1 MNTPSGIGGKS
12 CQDRGSPCWPPKCS
26 NSHKLL
32 IQLPIRLIKIAHSMG
47 KNCSLFYICRM
58 CNANPQ
64 YCCVFIGVVA
74 ILSGFIEGGYK
85 VYQLATLS
93 LSYMA
98 LGMVVAW
105 VLIIMAAV
113 LLILGAIKKIRFL
126 LLIWIIVSL
135 VCGVALIILKTVI
148 YACYFSYNPDIAYHI
163 FGASYIIFITVFIPV
178 LPICV

>member
-1 MNTPSGIGGKS
+1 MLAAPLVKIFVQ
-12 CQDRGSPCWPPKCS
+12 CAP
-26 NSHKLL
+26 LL
-32 IQLPIRLIKIAHSMG
+32 ES
-47 KNCSLFYICRM
+47 M

-98 LGMVVAW
+98 LAMVLAW
-105 VLIIMAAV
+105 ALIIMAAV